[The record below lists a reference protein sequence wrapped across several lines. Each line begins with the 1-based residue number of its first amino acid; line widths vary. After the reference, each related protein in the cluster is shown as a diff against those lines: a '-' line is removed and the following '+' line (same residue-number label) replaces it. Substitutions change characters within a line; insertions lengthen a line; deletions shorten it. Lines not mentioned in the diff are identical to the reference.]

1 VFAGPDFLLYNQDK
15 FNLYFINPMI
25 RKPRIQAKQSFSRNT
40 SVGYLKKLNR
50 AFIFESE
57 LELDHMRLEAFELE
71 DGEDFEMQ
79 PEPLI
84 HLCNGKLVNY
94 TPDSE
99 KSYKVG
105 RNTVREIKYAKDANT
120 EENKE
125 KFKFLKEQYDAI
137 GKNFEVLTEH
147 DIRIGHRPENLAQL
161 YPSLIHS
168 SPINEFKALTVN
180 ITPKTKTLSQMHRI
194 ADSRGIPR
202 VFVKRSI
209 AHKLFRCDLTQ
220 PWSSLVLSW
229 D

>member
-1 VFAGPDFLLYNQDK
+1 
-15 FNLYFINPMI
+15 MI
-25 RKPRIQAKQSFSRNT
+25 RKPRVQAKQSFSRNT
-40 SVGYLKKLNR
+40 SVAFNR
-50 AFIFESE
+50 KNMRAYVLDSE
-57 LELDHMRLEAFELE
+57 LECDHMRLEVFNLE
-71 DGEDFEMQ
+71 DDEDFEMQ

-84 HLCNGKLVNY
+84 HLCNDKLVNY

-99 KSYKVG
+99 KSVKIG

-125 KFKFLKEQYDAI
+125 KFKFLEEQYDAI

-147 DIRIGHRPENLAQL
+147 DIRKGHRPENLAQL

-168 SPINEFKALTVN
+168 SPINEFKALTAN
-180 ITPKTKTLSQMHRI
+180 ITPKKKTLAQMHRI
-194 ADSRGIPR
+194 ADRRGIPR

-220 PWSSLVLSW
+220 LWSSLVLTW